1 MAGLSAV
8 LLTSMGLLL
17 GAGESVS
24 VAEKSAAPQVEG
36 ADTDFL
42 CLENALYNYYSD
54 ATFTTWVG
62 ETYCE
67 CRRLAAHTG
76 TRTQYVDVVYAEP
89 CLGEAQDCAPTVE

>member
-17 GAGESVS
+17 GAGERASES
-24 VAEKSAAPQVEG
+24 EKSAAPQVEG

-54 ATFTTWVG
+54 AAFTTWVG
-62 ETYCE
+62 ETYCV
-67 CRRLAAHTG
+67 CRHLAAHTG
-76 TRTQYVDVVYAEP
+76 TRTQYVEVVYAEP
-89 CLGEAQDCAPTVE
+89 CLGEAQDCSPTVE